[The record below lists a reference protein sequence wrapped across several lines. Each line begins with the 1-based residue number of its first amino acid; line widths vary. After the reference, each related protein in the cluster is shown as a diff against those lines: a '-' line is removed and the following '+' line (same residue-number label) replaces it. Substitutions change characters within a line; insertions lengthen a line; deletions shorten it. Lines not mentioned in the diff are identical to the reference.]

1 MSQRPKFP
9 TRTILLRT
17 EQQREQ
23 ALALLKH
30 VPLDDKKPLELV
42 VSEQQKKRGPDAN
55 SLMWA
60 GPLRD
65 LAEQGWLEQRRYSAE
80 AWHELAKRE
89 FLPEEYDPELC
100 LKGYRKWER
109 LPGSDERILVGS
121 TTMLTVKGMALHIEQ
136 LHALGGSLGVQ
147 FHANPN
153 ERFS

>member
-1 MSQRPKFP
+1 MRAKFP

-30 VPLDDKKPLELV
+30 VPLDAAKPLELV

-65 LAEQGWLEQRRYSAE
+65 LANRHGLSSAGIASKPGMSWPNANFCQRNMTPSCA
-80 AWHELAKRE
+80 
-89 FLPEEYDPELC
+89 
-100 LKGYRKWER
+100 
-109 LPGSDERILVGS
+109 
-121 TTMLTVKGMALHIEQ
+121 
-136 LHALGGSLGVQ
+136 
-147 FHANPN
+147 
-153 ERFS
+153 